1 VKAISIAI
9 LNLSMLAGS
18 AWCSSQTAPPQPTP
32 PPPPRVH
39 VMKGPRLAYLGVNI
53 EDVTADRVSA
63 LKLKD
68 ERGVE
73 VTLVDQDAPAGKAG
87 LQPHDVIVSYNGT
100 PVEGEEQ
107 FRRLIRETPVG
118 RKVQLGIVRNGSP
131 LTLTAT
137 VGSHP
142 EMRHNFAFAGPVEI
156 PDIHIPEPPDI
167 PDMPDMDFDFVA
179 RTAPT
184 TGIVAESLT
193 PQLAQYFGAKRGEG
207 VLVRSVEKNSAA
219 EKAGVR
225 AGDVITKVNG
235 ETVGNRSD
243 LRRALRDKSGSVSV
257 SIIRDKREQT
267 LTMAIPERKRGSAE
281 PTDWELDLRQL
292 KSELKD
298 LGPQMEDIKLA
309 AKQQSEEL
317 LKNKDF
323 IRKQMEQARKD
334 LERSMQQ
341 LQRELKD

>member
-1 VKAISIAI
+1 VKAVSIAI
-9 LNLSMLAGS
+9 LNVSMLVGS
-18 AWCSSQTAPPQPTP
+18 AWGSSQAAPPPPAPPQPP
-32 PPPPRVH
+32 KEH
-39 VMKGPRLAYLGVNI
+39 VVKRAQPAYLGVNI

-73 VTLVDQDAPAGKAG
+73 VTLVDQDAAAGKAG
-87 LQPHDVIVSYNGT
+87 MQPHDVIVSYNGT

-131 LTLTAT
+131 MTLTAT
-137 VGSHP
+137 LGSHL

-156 PDIHIPEPPDI
+156 PEIRIPEPPDI
-167 PDMPDMDFDFVA
+167 PDLPDMDFDFIA

-193 PQLAQYFGAKRGEG
+193 PQLAQYFGAKQGEG

-235 ETVGNRSD
+235 ETVANRSD
-243 LRRALRDKSGSVSV
+243 LRRTLRGKTGNVTVSV
-257 SIIRDKREQT
+257 IRDKREQT
-267 LTMAIPERKRGSAE
+267 LTMVIPERKRGDAE
-281 PTDWELDLRQL
+281 PSDWELDLRQL

-298 LGPQMEDIKLA
+298 LGPLEEIRFA

-317 LKNKDF
+317 LKNKDL
-323 IRKQMEQARKD
+323 IRQQIEQARRD
-334 LERSMQQ
+334 LQRSLQQ
-341 LQRELKD
+341 LQWEH